1 MHEKEKMM
9 TSRAYLASDPQL
21 RAERQHAKEVYY
33 DYNTHFQAE
42 PERCHQRLAQLLC
55 TEHPFYIEAPFRCD
69 YGYNLRIGKH
79 FYANFGLVVLDGAP
93 ITIGDNVLCG
103 PNVQLY
109 TASHPLDASLRS
121 AGWEISFPITIG
133 NNVWLGGNV
142 VVTPGV
148 TIGDNSV
155 IGAGSVVTRD
165 IPDNVVAAG
174 NPCRILRAITVEDA
188 VAFQRYMTSL

>member
-69 YGYNLRIGKH
+69 YGYNLRIGKGC
-79 FYANFGLVVLDGAP
+79 FCKSPTCA
-93 ITIGDNVLCG
+93 C
-103 PNVQLY
+103 
-109 TASHPLDASLRS
+109 S
-121 AGWEISFPITIG
+121 
-133 NNVWLGGNV
+133 
-142 VVTPGV
+142 
-148 TIGDNSV
+148 
-155 IGAGSVVTRD
+155 
-165 IPDNVVAAG
+165 
-174 NPCRILRAITVEDA
+174 
-188 VAFQRYMTSL
+188 TSLKVALTTH